1 MSQSIQSASAS
12 WKSHAAGTLA
22 KRNQMLSLQRS
33 GTGLP
38 PRANSTAIF
47 DTAAYS
53 HRSVS
58 SSQSSHIED
67 VDFENAHIVSPSVS
81 RDLNLPPRI
90 EQETLQTAFNESHA
104 SRFGHQEGATSPT
117 PFKAL
122 PPQRVQ
128 PSRAHRSMVKHEEQG
143 PKPSQSLSSVLETAL
158 RAHSAAPSPPKI
170 EDQESSYVF
179 STTHSTP
186 EIVLSSIV
194 PQRVPSINPFIPSV
208 PVKLKTPRVDLV
220 IEDSDDSSADAEKTH
235 VDDSPEL
242 TAEEKLDLQVLQEQL
257 GHLLEAV
264 KSKKLSG
271 SVKVSHGM
279 NALRL
284 GVHLNANR
292 ENVDGALLDLQTAL
306 YKLAWD
312 YNQLFFESEPFGT
325 LIDVANDGRCLEGS
339 KIALQVLL
347 VLFER
352 DARVNGGTVREQLFD
367 SLHDLIV
374 ACLTSEDDEFK
385 LGWGLWFAS

>member
-1 MSQSIQSASAS
+1 
-12 WKSHAAGTLA
+12 
-22 KRNQMLSLQRS
+22 MLSLQRS

-38 PRANSTAIF
+38 PRVNSTAIL
-47 DTAAYS
+47 DTSAYS
-53 HRSVS
+53 HSSVAS
-58 SSQSSHIED
+58 TQNSHIED
-67 VDFENAHIVSPSVS
+67 LDLQNARTVSPIVS

-104 SRFGHQEGATSPT
+104 SRFEHQEGVTSPT

-128 PSRAHRSMVKHEEQG
+128 PSRVHRGMVKREEQG

-170 EDQESSYVF
+170 EDQQSSHLF

-186 EIVLSSIV
+186 VIALSGNEV
-194 PQRVPSINPFIPSV
+194 PQRVPSINPFIPSL
-208 PVKLKTPRVDLV
+208 PVKVKTPRVDLV
-220 IEDSDDSSADAEKTH
+220 IEDSDDSSADAEKIH
-235 VDDSPEL
+235 VDDTPEL
-242 TAEEKLDLQVLQEQL
+242 TVEEKLDLLVLQEQL

-264 KSKKLSG
+264 KSKKLGG
-271 SVKVSHGM
+271 SVKISHGM

-292 ENVDGALLDLQTAL
+292 AHVDGAFLDLQTAL

-325 LIDVANDGRCLEGS
+325 LVDVANDGRCLEGS

-352 DARVNGGTVREQLFD
+352 DARVNGGTVREQLFG

-374 ACLTSEDDEFK
+374 ACLSSEDDEFK

>member
-1 MSQSIQSASAS
+1 MSQSIQSAS

-38 PRANSTAIF
+38 PRVNSTAKL
-47 DTAAYS
+47 DTSAYS
-53 HRSVS
+53 NRSV
-58 SSQSSHIED
+58 SQSSHIQD
-67 VDFENAHIVSPSVS
+67 VDSENAHIVSPSFS
-81 RDLNLPPRI
+81 RDLSFLPRI

-104 SRFGHQEGATSPT
+104 SRFGHHEGAASPT

-128 PSRAHRSMVKHEEQG
+128 PSRVHRSMVKHDEQG
-143 PKPSQSLSSVLETAL
+143 PKTSQSLSSVLETAL

-170 EDQESSYVF
+170 EDQESSYLF

-186 EIVLSSIV
+186 EIVISTNQV
-194 PQRVPSINPFIPSV
+194 PQRVPTINPFIPSV
-208 PVKLKTPRVDLV
+208 TAKPKIPRVDLV
-220 IEDSDDSSADAEKTH
+220 IEDSDDSSADAEKTY
-235 VDDSPEL
+235 VDDGPEL

-292 ENVDGALLDLQTAL
+292 THVDGALLDLQTAL

-352 DARVNGGTVREQLFD
+352 DARVNGGSVREQFFG

-374 ACLTSEDDEFK
+374 ACLNSEDDEFK